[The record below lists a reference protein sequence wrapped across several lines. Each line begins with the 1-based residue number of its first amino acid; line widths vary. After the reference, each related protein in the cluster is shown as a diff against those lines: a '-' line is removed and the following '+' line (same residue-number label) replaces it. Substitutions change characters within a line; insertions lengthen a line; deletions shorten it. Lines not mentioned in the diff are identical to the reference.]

1 MEAIADPRYVF
12 TAANDML
19 ISAGKKAMFQ
29 VQLVGLKKRSS

>member
-19 ISAGKKAMFQ
+19 VSAGEKAMFQ
-29 VQLVGLKKRSS
+29 MQLVGLKKRSS